1 MALRLKH
8 APKEFLIDEHVCL
21 LVCLPDWF
29 PAPRV
34 LSVALRCGAQL
45 FLAPAGTYKVQGML
59 QQGGMG
65 CANGGVTGVFTPM
78 YLAVC
83 RKPL

>member
-1 MALRLKH
+1 MSILTSGV
-8 APKEFLIDEHVCL
+8 PKTNGIADVEFG
-21 LVCLPDWF
+21 
-29 PAPRV
+29 PRV
-34 LSVALRCGAQL
+34 FAPPPPPPVSQVK
-45 FLAPAGTYKVQGML
+45 LAPAGTSKVQGML

-65 CANGGVTGVFTPM
+65 CAQGGLTGVFTPM

>member
-1 MALRLKH
+1 MSILTSGVQKTNGIADV
-8 APKEFLIDEHVCL
+8 EF
-21 LVCLPDWF
+21 W
-29 PAPRV
+29 PRV
-34 LSVALRCGAQL
+34 FAPPPPVSQVK
-45 FLAPAGTYKVQGML
+45 LAPAGTSKVQGML

-65 CANGGVTGVFTPM
+65 CAQGGLTGVFTPM